1 MCRLLLVHSWK
12 WLLTISP
19 MASPSLWLREA
30 PTEHHVSKR
39 RTMLNFPCFPVL
51 TTKAPSR
58 DLHHPDSMRM
68 TSPTFTSLT
77 WSDQN
82 TNPTK
87 PVSSLP
93 QAAATGPV
101 YDEETIIRC
110 GYIRRTTSSSRR
122 TGVLGHRNE
131 PLLLTKSSLWSR
143 TR

>member
-1 MCRLLLVHSWK
+1 MCRLVLVHSWI

-19 MASPSLWLREA
+19 MASPSLWLRERSA
-30 PTEHHVSKR
+30 QFQVSKR

-58 DLHHPDSMRM
+58 DLHQPDSMRT

-82 TNPTK
+82 TNPTR

-110 GYIRRTTSSSRR
+110 GYIRSTTSSSRR
-122 TGVLGHRNE
+122 TGALGRRFSI
-131 PLLLTKSSLWSR
+131 LFAGVGQ
-143 TR
+143 